1 MLYEQVPAI
10 LDLITSGLKKK
21 VSGMGIVGKIIAGGI
36 ARKMGEKSAGCVFL
50 RVLESLRPKEA
61 ATSTLRGCY

>member
-1 MLYEQVPAI
+1 MLAADMLYEQVPAI

-36 ARKMGEKSAGCVFL
+36 ARKMGEKSAGCGFYACL
-50 RVLESLRPKEA
+50 NR
-61 ATSTLRGCY
+61 